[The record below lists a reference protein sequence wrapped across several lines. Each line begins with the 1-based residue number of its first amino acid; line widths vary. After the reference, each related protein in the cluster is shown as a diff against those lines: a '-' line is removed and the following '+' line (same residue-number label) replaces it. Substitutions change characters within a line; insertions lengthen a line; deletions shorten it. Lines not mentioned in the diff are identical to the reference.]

1 MQFVLFRLLEIQA
14 LVIMISER
22 CQCFCHFHK
31 YCCHRSNA
39 VHVRDVLPPY
49 GLEVRFIYNFWSYC
63 YFLRCTYMILFSV
76 IVYDRF
82 GLHRE
87 YLESI
92 LTSHGFYYHP
102 FTVYQLAQP
111 SKYNSEYAKRQG
123 FGNKYYYKM
132 EKSWVKGYGDN
143 KADTADQD
151 QDKTRTYDYS
161 RLEFS
166 HMDTILY
173 LGVKCHSC
181 VFVW

>member
-1 MQFVLFRLLEIQA
+1 
-14 LVIMISER
+14 MISEQ
-22 CQCFCHFHK
+22 CQCFCHFHI

-49 GLEVRFIYNFWSYC
+49 GLEVRFIYNFWSYS
-63 YFLRCTYMILFSV
+63 YFLLCTYTILFSV

-132 EKSWVKGYGDN
+132 TNVNDFKLMKRKLQRIIGKSCQAIVILIIW
-143 KADTADQD
+143 QD
-151 QDKTRTYDYS
+151 
-161 RLEFS
+161 
-166 HMDTILY
+166 I
-173 LGVKCHSC
+173 
-181 VFVW
+181 